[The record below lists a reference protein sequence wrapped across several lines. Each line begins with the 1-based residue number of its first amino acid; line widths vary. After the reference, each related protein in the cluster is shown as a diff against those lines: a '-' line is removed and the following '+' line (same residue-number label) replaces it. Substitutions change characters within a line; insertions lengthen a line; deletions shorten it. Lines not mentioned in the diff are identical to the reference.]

1 MESVLYTRIKEL
13 CENRGISM
21 TKLSEDLGIAASLIR
36 KWKTTTSPSVDKV
49 KMIAEY
55 FGVSADYLIGL
66 SDIQDSAEKLVGD
79 EDFVSLQ
86 RAKSRMSPQDKERM
100 MGMLR
105 LGFHEA
111 FKDEE
116 HDMIPKK

>member
-1 MESVLYTRIKEL
+1 MESILYTRIKEL
-13 CENRGISM
+13 CESRGISM
-21 TKLSEDLGIAASLIR
+21 AKLSEDLGIAASLIR
-36 KWKTTTSPSVDKV
+36 KWKTTTSPSVYRV

-55 FGVSADYLIGL
+55 FGVSVDYLIGL
-66 SDIQDSAEKLVGD
+66 SDIKDSAEKLVGD

-105 LGFHEA
+105 LGFQEA
-111 FKDEE
+111 FQDE
-116 HDMIPKK
+116 DK

>member
-79 EDFVSLQ
+79 RRLCIS
-86 RAKSRMSPQDKERM
+86 AKSQVQDVSART
-100 MGMLR
+100 R
-105 LGFHEA
+105 NV
-111 FKDEE
+111 
-116 HDMIPKK
+116 